1 MDIDLD
7 NLNIVNNTD
16 ENRFEAKIGEKL
28 AIIEYM
34 RTGNNIIYT
43 HTEVPE
49 EFEGHGIAGKMAHHV
64 MEYAKNEG
72 LKVQPL
78 CPFVKAYVNRHPEYQ
93 DISWG
98 Y

>member
-1 MDIDLD
+1 MEIDLD
-7 NLNIVNNTD
+7 NLEIVNNTA
-16 ENRFEAKIGEKL
+16 ENRFEAKIGDKL

-34 RTGNNIIYT
+34 HSGNNIIYT

-49 EFEGHGIAGKMAHHV
+49 ALEGHGIAGKMAHHV
-64 MEYAKNEG
+64 MEYAKNKG

-78 CPFVKAYVNRHPEYQ
+78 CPFVKSYVDRHPEYQ
-93 DISWG
+93 KISWG